1 MMGRPTKWS
10 EELEAKALEYV
21 KNWQNTGKDVVPSI
35 VGLCSYINVA
45 KSTIYKWADENKGN
59 FSDIVSQINESQEQH
74 LMGGGLKGDYN
85 ASIAKLMLT
94 KHGYHDKVEQDNK
107 SSDGSMSPIN
117 ADDLVDA
124 IRQVADYDDV

>member
-59 FSDIVSQINESQEQH
+59 FSDIVSQINESQEQF
-74 LMGGGLKGDYN
+74 LVGGGLKGDYN

-94 KHGYHDKVEQDNK
+94 KHGYHDKVDNNNT
-107 SSDGSMSPIN
+107 SSDGSMTPPSVIE
-117 ADDLVDA
+117 LVAPTLIEHDG
-124 IRQVADYDDV
+124 